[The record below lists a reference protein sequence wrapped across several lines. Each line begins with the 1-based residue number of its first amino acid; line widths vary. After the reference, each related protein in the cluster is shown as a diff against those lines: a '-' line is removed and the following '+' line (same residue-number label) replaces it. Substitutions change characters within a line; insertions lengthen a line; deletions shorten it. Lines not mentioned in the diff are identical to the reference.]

1 MEEELVEILTKKQY
15 KITTA
20 ESCTGGL
27 VAATIVNVSGAS
39 EVFQAG
45 FVTYANE
52 AKEKELGVKSETLQ
66 TYGAVSEKTA
76 KEMAIGC
83 AAHAKAQVGISTTG
97 IAGPGGG
104 TAEKPVGLVYIGC
117 AVRSNVYV
125 EKNVFS
131 GDRQQVRRQ
140 AADRAIGFALECIKK
155 SVDAVVCFCTDWM
168 W

>member
-104 TAEKPVGLVYIGC
+104 TAEKPVGLVYIGWG
-117 AVRSNVYV
+117 VRSNVYV

-155 SVDAVVCFCTDWM
+155 ESV
-168 W
+168 

>member
-117 AVRSNVYV
+117 AVSFYVYL
-125 EKNVFS
+125 EINVFS

-155 SVDAVVCFCTDWM
+155 ESV
-168 W
+168 

>member
-104 TAEKPVGLVYIGC
+104 TAEKPVGFLSIL
-117 AVRSNVYV
+117 AVLSDLMSMS
-125 EKNVFS
+125 KKMFS
-131 GDRQQVRRQ
+131 QETASRF
-140 AADRAIGFALECIKK
+140 ADRPQTGRLD
-155 SVDAVVCFCTDWM
+155 SHWNV
-168 W
+168 

>member
-52 AKEKELGVKSETLQ
+52 AKDKVVGVKSESLQ
-66 TYGAVSEKTA
+66 CFGAVSEKSA

-155 SVDAVVCFCTDWM
+155 ESV
-168 W
+168 

>member
-83 AAHAKAQVGISTTG
+83 AAHAKAQVGVSTTG

-155 SVDAVVCFCTDWM
+155 ESV
-168 W
+168 

>member
-131 GDRQQVRRQ
+131 GDRQQVR
-140 AADRAIGFALECIKK
+140 
-155 SVDAVVCFCTDWM
+155 
-168 W
+168 

>member
-1 MEEELVEILTKKQY
+1 MEEELVEILTKRQY

-155 SVDAVVCFCTDWM
+155 ESV
-168 W
+168 

>member
-52 AKEKELGVKSETLQ
+52 AKGKELGVKSETLQ

-155 SVDAVVCFCTDWM
+155 ESV
-168 W
+168 

>member
-83 AAHAKAQVGISTTG
+83 AAHAKAQGGISTTG

-155 SVDAVVCFCTDWM
+155 ESV
-168 W
+168 

>member
-76 KEMAIGC
+76 KELAIGC

-155 SVDAVVCFCTDWM
+155 ESV
-168 W
+168 

>member
-155 SVDAVVCFCTDWM
+155 ESA
-168 W
+168 

>member
-15 KITTA
+15 KVTTA

-155 SVDAVVCFCTDWM
+155 ESV
-168 W
+168 

>member
-83 AAHAKAQVGISTTG
+83 ASHAKAQVGISTTG

-140 AADRAIGFALECIKK
+140 AADRAIGFALESIKK
-155 SVDAVVCFCTDWM
+155 ESV
-168 W
+168 

>member
-155 SVDAVVCFCTDWM
+155 EIV
-168 W
+168 

>member
-83 AAHAKAQVGISTTG
+83 ASHAKAPVGISTTG

-155 SVDAVVCFCTDWM
+155 ESV
-168 W
+168 

>member
-140 AADRAIGFALECIKK
+140 AVDRAIGFALECIKK
-155 SVDAVVCFCTDWM
+155 ESV
-168 W
+168 

>member
-39 EVFQAG
+39 EVFQSG

-155 SVDAVVCFCTDWM
+155 ESV
-168 W
+168 

>member
-45 FVTYANE
+45 SVTYANE

-155 SVDAVVCFCTDWM
+155 EGV
-168 W
+168 

>member
-83 AAHAKAQVGISTTG
+83 AAHAKAQIGISTTG

-155 SVDAVVCFCTDWM
+155 ESV
-168 W
+168 

>member
-52 AKEKELGVKSETLQ
+52 AKEKELGMKSETLQ

-155 SVDAVVCFCTDWM
+155 ESV
-168 W
+168 

>member
-1 MEEELVEILTKKQY
+1 MEEELVEILTRKKY

-155 SVDAVVCFCTDWM
+155 ESV
-168 W
+168 

>member
-140 AADRAIGFALECIKK
+140 ATDRAIGFALECIKK
-155 SVDAVVCFCTDWM
+155 ESV
-168 W
+168 

>member
-66 TYGAVSEKTA
+66 TYGVVSEKTA

-155 SVDAVVCFCTDWM
+155 ESV
-168 W
+168 

>member
-140 AADRAIGFALECIKK
+140 AADRAIGFALGCIKK
-155 SVDAVVCFCTDWM
+155 ESV
-168 W
+168 

>member
-140 AADRAIGFALECIKK
+140 AADRAIGFTLECIKK
-155 SVDAVVCFCTDWM
+155 ESV
-168 W
+168 

>member
-15 KITTA
+15 KIPTA

-155 SVDAVVCFCTDWM
+155 ESV
-168 W
+168 

>member
-104 TAEKPVGLVYIGC
+104 TAEKPVGLVYIVC

-155 SVDAVVCFCTDWM
+155 ESV
-168 W
+168 

>member
-15 KITTA
+15 KMTTA

-155 SVDAVVCFCTDWM
+155 ESV
-168 W
+168 

>member
-140 AADRAIGFALECIKK
+140 AADRAIGFALECIKME
-155 SVDAVVCFCTDWM
+155 SV
-168 W
+168 

>member
-104 TAEKPVGLVYIGC
+104 TTEKPVGLVYIGC

-155 SVDAVVCFCTDWM
+155 ESV
-168 W
+168 

>member
-104 TAEKPVGLVYIGC
+104 TVEKPVGLVYIGC

-155 SVDAVVCFCTDWM
+155 ESV
-168 W
+168 

>member
-15 KITTA
+15 KIKTA

-155 SVDAVVCFCTDWM
+155 ESV
-168 W
+168 

>member
-52 AKEKELGVKSETLQ
+52 ANEK
-66 TYGAVSEKTA
+66 
-76 KEMAIGC
+76 
-83 AAHAKAQVGISTTG
+83 
-97 IAGPGGG
+97 
-104 TAEKPVGLVYIGC
+104 
-117 AVRSNVYV
+117 
-125 EKNVFS
+125 
-131 GDRQQVRRQ
+131 
-140 AADRAIGFALECIKK
+140 
-155 SVDAVVCFCTDWM
+155 
-168 W
+168 

>member
-52 AKEKELGVKSETLQ
+52 AKEKELGVKSKTLQ

-155 SVDAVVCFCTDWM
+155 ESV
-168 W
+168 

>member
-1 MEEELVEILTKKQY
+1 MEEGVVEILTKKQY

-155 SVDAVVCFCTDWM
+155 ESV
-168 W
+168 

>member
-39 EVFQAG
+39 EVFQVG

-83 AAHAKAQVGISTTG
+83 ASHAKAQVGISTTG

-155 SVDAVVCFCTDWM
+155 ESV
-168 W
+168 

>member
-1 MEEELVEILTKKQY
+1 MEEELVEILTKKEY

-155 SVDAVVCFCTDWM
+155 ESV
-168 W
+168 